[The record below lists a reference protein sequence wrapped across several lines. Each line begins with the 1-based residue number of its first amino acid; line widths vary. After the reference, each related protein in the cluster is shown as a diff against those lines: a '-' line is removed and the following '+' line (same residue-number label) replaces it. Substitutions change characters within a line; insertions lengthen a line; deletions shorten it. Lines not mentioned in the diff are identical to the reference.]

1 MTRFQRLLVV
11 AGLIAAGV
19 TIGAALPPMDAA
31 RAEMQPETPPQA
43 FQSGAQQSVPILREI
58 AATLKQ
64 MDARL
69 ARIETA
75 AKQYQPARTSAAK
88 Q

>member
-1 MTRFQRLLVV
+1 MKRYQRIFIV
-11 AGLIAAGV
+11 AGLIGSGYW
-19 TIGAALPPMDAA
+19 IGASTPQSEMA
-31 RAEMQPETPPQA
+31 RAEMQPDAAQH

-75 AKQYQPARTSAAK
+75 AKQHQPRSSAAK
-88 Q
+88 

>member
-1 MTRFQRLLVV
+1 MKRIQRILLV
-11 AGLIAAGV
+11 AGLVGGGAWL
-19 TIGAALPPMDAA
+19 GAALPPMGAA
-31 RAEMQPETPPQA
+31 QAEFQPEASVQHV
-43 FQSGAQQSVPILREI
+43 QSGGQLSVPILREI

-75 AKQYQPARTSAAK
+75 AKQYQPARPTAVK
-88 Q
+88 

>member
-1 MTRFQRLLVV
+1 MKQFQRCLIV
-11 AGLIAAGV
+11 AGLIGSGMW
-19 TIGAALPPMDAA
+19 IGTALPPGDVA
-31 RAEMQPETPPQA
+31 RAEMQPDAAQH

-64 MDARL
+64 MDARV

-75 AKQYQPARTSAAK
+75 AKQYQPRSSAVK
-88 Q
+88 